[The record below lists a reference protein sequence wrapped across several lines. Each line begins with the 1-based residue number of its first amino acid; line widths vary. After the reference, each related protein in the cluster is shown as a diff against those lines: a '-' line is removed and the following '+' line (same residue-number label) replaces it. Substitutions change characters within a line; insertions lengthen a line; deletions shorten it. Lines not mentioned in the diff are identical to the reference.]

1 MNFIAFIMAGLFCG
15 FIDSALGMGY
25 GVTATSVLVTFGI
38 APAIASASI
47 HTSEAVVDIVS
58 AISHYKL
65 KNVNLKITPYL
76 LLPGIIAAVLGAIF
90 LSGLGLSTARPL
102 IRIVLI
108 AIGVYLIWQH
118 YTQRSFSGLIT
129 NGRAAILGF
138 LAAFID
144 VAVGGG
150 WGPIGTPALLLN
162 GEDPRKAVGTIEFT
176 EPIISLV
183 AVLTFGVILGF
194 ETFMWGLAF
203 PMIIGGIILT
213 PVASIITSRIP
224 KRALG
229 ILIGLWLVVL
239 NIYGLLS

>member
-1 MNFIAFIMAGLFCG
+1 
-15 FIDSALGMGY
+15 MGY
-25 GVTATSVLVTFGI
+25 GVTATSVLITFGV

-58 AISHYKL
+58 GISHYKL
-65 KNVNLKITPYL
+65 GNVNFHITPYM
-76 LLPGIIAAVLGAIF
+76 LLPGIAASVLGAVF
-90 LSGLGLSTARPL
+90 LSSLGLSTARPF

-108 AIGVYLIWQH
+108 AIGLYLIWQH
-118 YTQRSFSGLIT
+118 YTQRSFSGKLT
-129 NGRAAILGF
+129 KGRAAVLGF
-138 LAAFID
+138 IAAFID

-150 WGPIGTPALLLN
+150 WGPIGTPALVLS

-183 AVLTFGVILGF
+183 AVLAFGVILGF
-194 ETFMWGLAF
+194 ETFMWGLAL

-213 PVASIITSRIP
+213 LLASILTAKIP

-229 ILIGLWLVVL
+229 ILIGLWLVAL
-239 NIYGLLS
+239 NLYGLIT